1 MTSVGTKTLS
11 LEVRQWRPLPLKK
24 GSICASAAFKS
35 LPVVAVAVVV
45 GEADRGRRKKYR
57 NDVLTLSPVAGR
69 LNRSLY
75 SQSNMTPLVA
85 TVGALFCAA
94 DFSPF

>member
-1 MTSVGTKTLS
+1 M
-11 LEVRQWRPLPLKK
+11 RQWRPLPLKK

-35 LPVVAVAVVV
+35 LPVVAVVAV

-57 NDVLTLSPVAGR
+57 DDGLTLSPVAGR
-69 LNRSLY
+69 LSRSLY
-75 SQSNMTPLVA
+75 SQFNMTPLAA